1 MAEEAAPQNNT
12 MQKMID
18 YTTSTRKGGILMAE
32 IVLSI
37 IVVICF
43 AVSVFGYYILA
54 GVWELISTIII
65 FIIFSLELQT
75 TFRFINF
82 QWTDFFRAISSCLLF
97 FIVSI
102 ICVASKWSDT
112 PQIVGGVFGFLAS
125 LLYGHDTY
133 LILTEIRASK
143 DSAPVMIA
151 SI

>member
-82 QWTDFFRAISSCLLF
+82 QWT
-97 FIVSI
+97 
-102 ICVASKWSDT
+102 
-112 PQIVGGVFGFLAS
+112 VFGFLAS